1 MKVAVIGLGYVGVP
15 VAAAFAEA
23 GLRVVGI
30 DIDEGKVH
38 AINAGRSPLSG
49 REPDL
54 DRLLQK
60 HGGKRLSATT
70 DYSAAK
76 SANAVLVSVETPI
89 DEDTKDPDYKALR
102 SVLRSLGPNLKKG
115 ALVSI
120 ESTIAPGTMHKI
132 VIPRLQRASGMKY
145 PRDFLVVHTPERL
158 TAGKLLHNLT
168 QVDRVLGGDDKRS
181 LRHAMNLY
189 GKIVKAAIHPTDLL
203 TAEIVKTAENTY
215 WDVQLGLANE
225 VALIAEDYGVDA
237 YEVRRLV
244 NTCPRR
250 DLLYPGAGVGGHCI
264 PKDPWLLVSGL
275 GSFRPF
281 LIPAAREV
289 NEFMPER
296 MATLTQEALRASG
309 RHRIAGARVAVLG
322 FAYKA
327 NTDDARNSPAI
338 PLIRILRRRGAD
350 IRIHDPYVRRQRGF
364 LVSRKLADVLKGADV
379 AVLVTD
385 HDVYRKADWKA
396 LRKGMRRKVF
406 VDGRCLWDEP
416 PKGWVYR
423 AIGRGQF

>member
-1 MKVAVIGLGYVGVP
+1 MAVIGLGYVGLP

-23 GLRVVGI
+23 GTRVVGI
-30 DIDEGKVH
+30 DIDEEKVL
-38 AINAGRSPLSG
+38 AINAGRSPLTG

-54 DRLLQK
+54 ERLIKK
-60 HGGKRLSATT
+60 HGGKRLTATT

-76 SANAVLVSVETPI
+76 TAEAVIVSVETPI
-89 DEDTKDPDYKALR
+89 DEDTKDPDYRALR
-102 SVLRSLGPNLKKG
+102 SVLRSLGPNLRKG

-120 ESTIAPGTMHKI
+120 ESTIAPGTMRKI
-132 VIPRLQRASGMKY
+132 VIPRLQRASGMKT

-158 TAGKLLHNLT
+158 TAGKLLHNL
-168 QVDRVLGGDDKRS
+168 VHLDRVLGGDDKRA
-181 LRHAMNLY
+181 LRRATNLY

-225 VALIAEDYGVDA
+225 LALVAEDYGVDA

-275 GSFRPF
+275 RSFLPS

-289 NEFMPER
+289 NDFMPER
-296 MATLTQEALRASG
+296 MATLTQEALSASG
-309 RHRIAGARVAVLG
+309 RHRVAGARVAVLG

-364 LVSRKLADVLKGADV
+364 HVSRKLADVLKGADV

-396 LRKGMRRKVF
+396 LRRGMRRKVF

-423 AIGRGQF
+423 GVGRGQF